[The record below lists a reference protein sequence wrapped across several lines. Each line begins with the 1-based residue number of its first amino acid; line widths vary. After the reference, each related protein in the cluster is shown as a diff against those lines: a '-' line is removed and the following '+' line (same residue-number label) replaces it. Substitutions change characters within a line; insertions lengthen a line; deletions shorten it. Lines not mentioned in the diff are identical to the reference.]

1 MSRLF
6 FFCFGV
12 LTIEDEVREKICG
25 RKRAGV
31 AGSALKGDGGERRE
45 VLRAIS

>member
-12 LTIEDEVREKICG
+12 LTIEDEVREKKSVG
-25 RKRAGV
+25 ENAQAWRA
-31 AGSALKGDGGERRE
+31 AH
-45 VLRAIS
+45 